1 MVFSCEKKT
10 KENKVAFHVQKPL
23 NM

>member
-10 KENKVAFHVQKPL
+10 KENKVAFHVQKL
-23 NM
+23 LFA

>member
-23 NM
+23 FM